1 MKQNID
7 KKCAIA
13 RVLGIMTKYN
23 ISLVDIQLELYRI
36 GKGFS
41 GKKNK

>member
-13 RVLGIMTKYN
+13 RVLGIMTKYD
-23 ISLVDIQLELYRI
+23 ITLVDIQIEFYRI
-36 GKGFS
+36 VRGFR